1 MKLSFS
7 GLIVSTLFM
16 ATFAHAEMN
25 AADVPATLTITGTA
39 TADTEALCTLGASVS
54 SIYLRGDVSNLI
66 AQGDDADNM
75 SFVPLRIEGNA
86 QCDTLIEQGRLT
98 YRFLGTADDG
108 MGSALANASTG
119 ESAATGVAIGLFDNQ
134 GKPVSI
140 NSSGI
145 TASQTSGQGI
155 GFQVVKL
162 KDQTA
167 TAGTV
172 HGVLTIDIE
181 RL

>member
-1 MKLSFS
+1 MKLSLS

-16 ATFAHAEMN
+16 ATFAQAEMT

-39 TADTEALCTLGASVS
+39 TADAQALCTLSASVS
-54 SIYLRGDVSNLI
+54 SVYLRGDVSSLI
-66 AQGDDADNM
+66 EQGENADNM
-75 SFVPLRIEGNA
+75 TFVPLRIEGNA
-86 QCDTLIEQGRLT
+86 QCDTLIEQGRLA
-98 YRFLGTADDG
+98 YRFLGTPGDR
-108 MGSALANASTG
+108 MGRALANASAG
-119 ESAATGVAIGLFDNQ
+119 ENAATGVAIGLFDNQ

-140 NSSGI
+140 NSDSI
-145 TASQTSGQGI
+145 IASQNPGQGI

-162 KDQTA
+162 SDQKA

-172 HGVLTIDIE
+172 HGVLTIDVE